1 MAHLF
6 FGQLVS
12 TFDEEFRILYA
23 QSQPLVI
30 ENAFAPV
37 EDFNILQ
44 KRQFPSERTL
54 YRDPRKFQ
62 SPEMTQS
69 EEWARHS
76 YDDRM
81 GMDWRKRAIKR
92 NDPLHGPTDIYRRY
106 TALDPPFEQGPS
118 RVPMLENPVFKRH
131 SYAEGVQ
138 SRYPF
143 LPQQGNPEPES
154 HGRQFHRQQQPFPG
168 PGKEADYNAYDKF
181 WNQDYLAE
189 PYSEP
194 AVPQEMEPSENFDPV
209 LNYLSST
216 RNVDFDQSS
225 DKLPPAADLPFGS
238 SYPRRLCVGQT
249 YPCQTSPTPSNP
261 NEEKQFFQEPNID
274 RKDPMVK
281 RGLRDWRI
289 SSYLSAYDG
298 KGDEGIPLAPPSAPD
313 PFEEPSKP
321 LQLPTPVIDFST
333 SKIPNV
339 REFKVPAMPRASQM
353 PSYAKNIAQEQPKK
367 LPDEPPPA
375 VAETKSTPT
384 PSESSSTTGEGEKT
398 EEAEQKEPKPSP
410 LHREESFRRK
420 YNAAVPRCSRLRS
433 SLIFSSLDQQHNSQ
447 DNKTTPGQVDE
458 ESGDKTEAEQTKP
471 AFASHVLAQRRSTA
485 KKPFEWSSYI
495 KSSTF
500 DNSAADSTKP
510 DDAKSKAEDQD
521 ASKDEN
527 SKEVQ
532 ESVKL
537 PDVEQENPSPS
548 MPRSKPS
555 DTERP
560 KTEQPVQPPTSL
572 LTSPMNVDMNDPDAR
587 LMFFKELAAKRKAA
601 KAAEAQKSK
610 DTALITPP
618 SEVKESTN
626 VKKEESGLEES
637 TEKMAATTTAEGL
650 PEKKGPTE
658 DTGKAVS
665 TGEGKSDSRSLDVSD
680 GTNEEHSQVE
690 NDPSTTQTCEGAQTR
705 DLTDPG
711 VVELKSSRPAAAL
724 PVSAEPEAPQS
735 TPAEEPQLSTPAAEH
750 RGPSPPPTQVETTPE
765 SVSSPAT
772 GTDEGGNTCPES
784 ASHEPSSLK
793 TSPVEAPPSSATA
806 ALDSNIQNVESI
818 NLVSS
823 ISSPLLP
830 PEQHA
835 GSGISL
841 SEASALSSTAP
852 DSGLQ
857 ISPDLSPSRSGL
869 PSTAPETISCDVTAE
884 DSAQTVSTS
893 SSGAQETISLVSQSD
908 EGASQ
913 KPSSQTEAESAPAD
927 LDSAE
932 TPSAVDSSAAVNTC
946 AAGSDTNTSSL
957 QSDSEESLPSDEEA
971 PKSEICSEPHVAG
984 EECEGV
990 ESSEDDGADS
1000 TPTGLNPLPTSPSP
1014 VPDLISRTDQTQIT
1028 IPAPSPADP
1037 PSEPSPAET
1046 NSPVCPELTTSAF
1059 RSDTAASPEDPP
1071 TEVLPLSQLNLT
1083 GPVPPSPSDTISNS
1097 PLTASFDPVLSP
1109 KAEKTASP
1117 LLSPSHTTSPPEQ
1130 VTADSNE
1137 TPVLPLTDTC
1147 SPTEPTSKVSTES
1160 DLTCKKPES
1169 VISEAESSEQPV
1181 PTENSKTDSQD
1192 EARQEP
1198 ETPDTS
1204 EEKNSHTDATN
1215 TVIDNTTQ
1223 ESTHSAKTN
1232 DPVKQNNCSEPSEVT
1247 SVEVVPPSPQA
1258 KQPKSSQ
1265 SRYHASTANVLSSS
1279 NLRDDTKLLLEQISA
1294 NSQSRNEANKE
1305 APVTDDEKEDEA
1317 DKNAKREKERGMKP
1331 LHRGQPK
1338 SGQDR
1343 EKLLE
1348 RIQSMRKERKV
1359 YSRFEVC
1366 MHLHHC
1372 WLYILQRHSAAP
1384 VLNVSVTSTDG
1395 SLKRIQRKSG
1405 G

>member
-1 MAHLF
+1 MWSFEKIHRCMAHLF

-37 EDFNILQ
+37 EEFNILQ
-44 KRQFPSERTL
+44 KRQFPTERTL

-62 SPEMTQS
+62 SPEVTQS

-76 YDDRM
+76 YDERM
-81 GMDWRKRAIKR
+81 DVDWRKMALKR
-92 NDPLHGPTDIYRRY
+92 KEPLHGPTDIYRRY
-106 TALDPPFEQGPS
+106 PSLDPPFEQGPS
-118 RVPMLENPVFKRH
+118 RVPMLENPAFKRH

-143 LPQQGNPEPES
+143 LPQQGVPEPES
-154 HGRQFHRQQQPFPG
+154 HGRQFHRQQQPFPPA
-168 PGKEADYNAYDKF
+168 PGKEADYNAYEKF

-194 AVPQEMEPSENFDPV
+194 VLPQEMEPENFDPV
-209 LNYLSST
+209 LNYLTST

-225 DKLPPAADLPFGS
+225 DKLPPAADLPFGP

-261 NEEKQFFQEPNID
+261 NEQKQFFQEPNID

-289 SSYLSAYDG
+289 SSYLSAYDS
-298 KGDEGIPLAPPSAPD
+298 KGDEGIALAPPNAPD

-321 LQLPTPVIDFST
+321 VQLPTPVIDFST

-339 REFKVPAMPRASQM
+339 REFKVPAIPRASQM

-367 LPDEPPPA
+367 MPDEPPPA

-384 PSESSSTTGEGEKT
+384 PSESSSTTGEGEKA

-458 ESGDKTEAEQTKP
+458 ESGDKNEAEQTTS
-471 AFASHVLAQRRSTA
+471 AFASHVLAQRRSTG
-485 KKPFEWSSYI
+485 KKTFEWSSYI
-495 KSSTF
+495 KSSTS

-510 DDAKSKAEDQD
+510 DDAKSKAEDKD

-527 SKEVQ
+527 SKDLPGKREVQ
-532 ESVKL
+532 ESFKL
-537 PDVEQENPSPS
+537 PDVEQENSSPS

-555 DTERP
+555 DTE
-560 KTEQPVQPPTSL
+560 QPVQPPTSI
-572 LTSPMNVDMNDPDAR
+572 LTNPMDVDMSDPDAR

-618 SEVKESTN
+618 SEHKESTS
-626 VKKEESGLEES
+626 VKKEKSGSEET
-637 TEKMAATTTAEGL
+637 TEKMAATTAAEVL
-650 PEKKGPTE
+650 PEKKGTTE
-658 DTGKAVS
+658 DTGKTVS
-665 TGEGKSDSRSLDVSD
+665 TGENKSDSPSSEVSD
-680 GTNEEHSQVE
+680 RTNKEHSQVK
-690 NDPSTTQTCEGAQTR
+690 NDPNTTQTCEGAQAR
-705 DLTDPG
+705 DLADPG
-711 VVELKSSRPAAAL
+711 VVELKSSRPAAAV
-724 PVSAEPEAPQS
+724 PVSAEPEEPQIQ
-735 TPAEEPQLSTPAAEH
+735 PAEEPQLPEPAAENRSH
-750 RGPSPPPTQVETTPE
+750 PPTQEETTPE
-765 SVSSPAT
+765 SVLPPPKDTA
-772 GTDEGGNTCPES
+772 EGENTES
-784 ASHEPSSLK
+784 YEPSSVK
-793 TSPVEAPPSSATA
+793 TSSEETPPSSAAA
-806 ALDSNIQNVESI
+806 ALDSNIQNAESV

-823 ISSPLLP
+823 ISSPPPP

-835 GSGISL
+835 
-841 SEASALSSTAP
+841 AP
-852 DSGLQ
+852 GSGLQ
-857 ISPDLSPSRSGL
+857 ISPELSPSNSGL

-884 DSAQTVSTS
+884 DSALTVSTS
-893 SSGAQETISLVSQSD
+893 SSDAQETISLVSQSD

-913 KPSSQTEAESAPAD
+913 TPTSQTEAESAPAD
-927 LDSAE
+927 LESAQ
-932 TPSAVDSSAAVNTC
+932 TPSLPVKSAAAVNTC
-946 AAGSDTNTSSL
+946 AAGSDTNTSSSSL
-957 QSDSEESLPSDEEA
+957 QPDSEASVPSEEEA
-971 PKSEICSEPHVAG
+971 PKSEICSDPHVVG
-984 EECEGV
+984 EECEGAG
-990 ESSEDDGADS
+990 SSEDGGAER
-1000 TPTGLNPLPTSPSP
+1000 TPSGLNPLPTSPLP
-1014 VPDLISRTDQTQIT
+1014 VPDLIFKSDQNDVTVPT
-1028 IPAPSPADP
+1028 PSPADP
-1037 PSEPSPAET
+1037 PSEHSPAET
-1046 NSPVCPELTTSAF
+1046 NSPVCPELTTSVLQ
-1059 RSDTAASPEDPP
+1059 SDTATSPEDPP

-1083 GPVPPSPSDTISNS
+1083 GPVSPSPSDTISSS

-1109 KAEKTASP
+1109 EAEKT
-1117 LLSPSHTTSPPEQ
+1117 LHSPSHTTSPPEQ

-1160 DLTCKKPES
+1160 DLTCKTPES
-1169 VISEAESSEQPV
+1169 VISEEQSSEQPG
-1181 PTENSKTDSQD
+1181 PTENRNMDSQD
-1192 EARQEP
+1192 EVGQEP
-1198 ETPDTS
+1198 EKADASEKKPD
-1204 EEKNSHTDATN
+1204 HTDTTN
-1215 TVIDNTTQ
+1215 TVISNTTQ
-1223 ESTHSAKTN
+1223 ESTHSAKTK
-1232 DPVKQNNCSEPSEVT
+1232 DQVKQNNCSELSEVT
-1247 SVEVVPPSPQA
+1247 SVEVVPPTPQA

-1265 SRYHASTANVLSSS
+1265 SRYHSSTANVLSSS

-1317 DKNAKREKERGMKP
+1317 DKNAIREKERRMKS

-1366 MHLHHC
+1366 MH
-1372 WLYILQRHSAAP
+1372 
-1384 VLNVSVTSTDG
+1384 
-1395 SLKRIQRKSG
+1395 
-1405 G
+1405 

>member
-1 MAHLF
+1 MWSFEKIHRCMAHLF

-69 EEWARHS
+69 EEWARQS
-76 YDDRM
+76 YDERM
-81 GMDWRKRAIKR
+81 DMDWRKMALKR
-92 NDPLHGPTDIYRRY
+92 KEPLHGPTDIYRRY
-106 TALDPPFEQGPS
+106 PSLDPPFEQGPS
-118 RVPMLENPVFKRH
+118 RVPMLESPVFKRH

-154 HGRQFHRQQQPFPG
+154 HGRQFYRQQQPFPG
-168 PGKEADYNAYDKF
+168 PGKEPDYNAYDKF

-194 AVPQEMEPSENFDPV
+194 VLPQEMEPSENFDPV
-209 LNYLSST
+209 LNYLSTT

-225 DKLPPAADLPFGS
+225 DKLPPAADSPFGS

-261 NEEKQFFQEPNID
+261 NEQKQFFQEPNID

-298 KGDEGIPLAPPSAPD
+298 KGDEGIPLAPPNAPD

-321 LQLPTPVIDFST
+321 IQLPTPVLDFPT

-339 REFKVPAMPRASQM
+339 REFKVPAIPRASQM

-367 LPDEPPPA
+367 LPDEAPPA
-375 VAETKSTPT
+375 VAETTSTPT
-384 PSESSSTTGEGEKT
+384 PSESSSTTGEGEKA

-420 YNAAVPRCSRLRS
+420 YNAAAPRCSRLRS

-447 DNKTTPGQVDE
+447 DNKTTPGQADE
-458 ESGDKTEAEQTKP
+458 ESGDKNEAEQTKP
-471 AFASHVLAQRRSTA
+471 AFASHVLAQRRSAA

-500 DNSAADSTKP
+500 DNSAADTKP
-510 DDAKSKAEDQD
+510 DDAKSKEDKD

-532 ESVKL
+532 ESQELKL
-537 PDVEQENPSPS
+537 PDVEQENSSPS
-548 MPRSKPS
+548 MSRSKPP
-555 DTERP
+555 D
-560 KTEQPVQPPTSL
+560 TEQPKTDQPAQPPASL
-572 LTSPMNVDMNDPDAR
+572 FTNPMNPMNPMNVDMNDPDAR

-618 SEVKESTN
+618 SEVKESTS
-626 VKKEESGLEES
+626 VKKEKSGSEET
-637 TEKMAATTTAEGL
+637 TEKMAAPTTAEVL
-650 PEKKGPTE
+650 PEKKGTTE
-658 DTGKAVS
+658 DTGKTVS
-665 TGEGKSDSRSLDVSD
+665 TGESKSLDVSE
-680 GTNEEHSQVE
+680 GTNSQVK
-690 NDPSTTQTCEGAQTR
+690 NDPNTTQTCEGAQTT

-711 VVELKSSRPAAAL
+711 VAELKSNQPAAA
-724 PVSAEPEAPQS
+724 VEPEAPQS
-735 TPAEEPQLSTPAAEH
+735 KPAEEPQLSKAAAAEL
-750 RGPSPPPTQVETTPE
+750 RSPSPPPAQMETTPE
-765 SVSSPAT
+765 SVLCPAA

-793 TSPVEAPPSSATA
+793 TSSVEA
-806 ALDSNIQNVESI
+806 ALDSNIQSAESVS
-818 NLVSS
+818 LVSS
-823 ISSPLLP
+823 ISSPPLT

-835 GSGISL
+835 GSGIRSK
-841 SEASALSSTAP
+841 ESAQSSTAP
-852 DSGLQ
+852 ESGLQ
-857 ISPDLSPSRSGL
+857 ISPGVSPSSSSL
-869 PSTAPETISCDVTAE
+869 PSTEPETKACDVTAE
-884 DSAQTVSTS
+884 DSALTVSTS
-893 SSGAQETISLVSQSD
+893 SDAQETVDLVSQSD

-913 KPSSQTEAESAPAD
+913 SPTSQTEAESDPAD
-927 LDSAE
+927 RDSAE
-932 TPSAVDSSAAVNTC
+932 TPSAVDSSHVESAVNTC
-946 AAGSDTNTSSL
+946 AAGSDTNTSTL
-957 QSDSEESLPSDEEA
+957 QSDSEESVPSEKED
-971 PKSEICSEPHVAG
+971 PKSEIHSDPQAVG
-984 EECEGV
+984 EEGEGV
-990 ESSEDDGADS
+990 GSSEDGGAEG
-1000 TPTGLNPLPTSPSP
+1000 TPAGLNPLPTSPLP
-1014 VPDLISRTDQTQIT
+1014 EPDLISISDQNQIPLPT
-1028 IPAPSPADP
+1028 PSPADP
-1037 PSEPSPAET
+1037 PSEHSPAET
-1046 NSPVCPELTTSAF
+1046 NPPVCPELSTDAF
-1059 RSDTAASPEDPP
+1059 QSDPAASPEDPP
-1071 TEVLPLSQLNLT
+1071 TEVLPLPQLNLT
-1083 GPVPPSPSDTISNS
+1083 GPVSPSPSDTISSS

-1109 KAEKTASP
+1109 EAEKTSR

-1130 VTADSNE
+1130 VSADSNE

-1160 DLTCKKPES
+1160 DLTCKTPES
-1169 VISEAESSEQPV
+1169 EISEAESSEQPV
-1181 PTENSKTDSQD
+1181 PTENSGMDSQD
-1192 EARQEP
+1192 EVRQEP
-1198 ETPDTS
+1198 EIPDNS
-1204 EEKNSHTDATN
+1204 EEKAGHTDATN
-1215 TVIDNTTQ
+1215 TVIHNTTQ
-1223 ESTHSAKTN
+1223 ESPHSVKTN
-1232 DPVKQNNCSEPSEVT
+1232 DQVKQNNCSELSEVT
-1247 SVEVVPPSPQA
+1247 SVEVVPPTPQA

-1265 SRYHASTANVLSSS
+1265 SRYHSSTANVLSSS

-1317 DKNAKREKERGMKP
+1317 DKNAKREKERGMKS

-1338 SGQDR
+1338 SGPDR

-1366 MHLHHC
+1366 MHFRHIH
-1372 WLYILQRHSAAP
+1372 ILRCDSAAP
-1384 VLNVSVTSTDG
+1384 VLNVSVPP
-1395 SLKRIQRKSG
+1395 QMAP
-1405 G
+1405 